1 MTGNWYDCDLFPNV
15 NDYSVLLALLLPAS
29 CLENAHNALRAKGV
43 KLGNI
48 FNGHGQSNQYSIVND
63 IDPTMA
69 GRITIFPKNIDI
81 IM

>member
-1 MTGNWYDCDLFPNV
+1 MTENWYDCDLFPNV

-48 FNGHGQSNQYSIVND
+48 FNGHGQSNQYSIVYDFN
-63 IDPTMA
+63 
-69 GRITIFPKNIDI
+69 
-81 IM
+81 